1 MGIVSICLCFP
12 QPYNCKQETEY
23 IKINEYIYKCVY
35 VYVHVYIYIKLRKKM
50 KNLVAINLFK
60 INFE

>member
-35 VYVHVYIYIKLRKKM
+35 VYVHVYIYKTQKKNE
-50 KNLVAINLFK
+50 KSSCY
-60 INFE
+60 

>member
-23 IKINEYIYKCVY
+23 IKINEYIYVCMY
-35 VYVHVYIYIKLRKKM
+35 MYMYIYIYKTQKKNE
-50 KNLVAINLFK
+50 KSSCY
-60 INFE
+60 